1 MTPDIQH
8 IQQYYLE
15 MHMKRSDLDLYIGK
29 QVFKVN
35 LSDFIKCNLRAKTC
49 ILTFVNIQY

>member
-1 MTPDIQH
+1 MTSDIQH

-15 MHMKRSDLDLYIGK
+15 MHMKRSDFRYIGK

-35 LSDFIKCNLRAKTC
+35 LSHFIKCNLRAKTC
-49 ILTFVNIQY
+49 ILTFVNIQSQ